1 MTRQELMLPSS
12 AAENLLLSRL
22 AFITTSHIN
31 PKKGKTLLIYCYFP
45 SYWNSNNSLQFH
57 DFFQNLTLI
66 FYFNVCIFQDTSPL
80 WGYKFTEN
88 RNAKQLLNME
98 P

>member
-31 PKKGKTLLIYCYFP
+31 PKKGKTIKRHQKINLLLFSI
-45 SYWNSNNSLQFH
+45 
-57 DFFQNLTLI
+57 
-66 FYFNVCIFQDTSPL
+66 
-80 WGYKFTEN
+80 
-88 RNAKQLLNME
+88 LLE
-98 P
+98 LK